1 MRVALKEETQMKKRI
16 IITALSVML
25 ASSSIIPAYA
35 AEPMKWNIDPNT
47 YNAKEYGGINWML
60 AESLAA
66 TKVWAEGYRE
76 QLAAI
81 TADMDKFEA
90 IVKIVCDTITYDES
104 YATLV
109 DNYTY
114 RDGKGVCEDY
124 ARSVMALCQVAGI
137 PCTYETGYAY
147 GYAHGWNKVTLSGV
161 DYYSDITSYD
171 KLGDTALKLSATLW
185 SDHEYRSSITEMDI
199 NTVANSFNTTYTD
212 GGNMPDPGSNLKK
225 MIGKS
230 GKVVYVT
237 KEDSEA
243 FANNTI
249 TAAELIAKYP
259 DLG

>member
-1 MRVALKEETQMKKRI
+1 MKKKI
-16 IITALSVML
+16 IITALSIML

-47 YNAKEYGGINWML
+47 YNAKEYGGLNWML

-76 QLAAI
+76 QLTVI
-81 TADMDKFEA
+81 TADRDKFEA

-124 ARSVMALCQVAGI
+124 ARSIMALCQVAGI

-161 DYYSDITSYD
+161 DYCSDITSYD
-171 KLGDTALKLSATLW
+171 KLGDTAFKLSATLW
-185 SDHEYRSSITEMDI
+185 SDHVYRSSITEMDA
-199 NTVANSFNTTYTD
+199 NTVENSFNTTYTD
-212 GGNMPDPGSNLKK
+212 GGNMPDPGSNLVK
-225 MIGKS
+225 MIGRS
-230 GKVVYVT
+230 GKTVFIS
-237 KEDSEA
+237 KEDGDA
-243 FANNTI
+243 LDNNTI
-249 TAAELIAKYP
+249 TVEELIAKYP

>member
-1 MRVALKEETQMKKRI
+1 MKKKI
-16 IITALSVML
+16 IITVLSLMI

-76 QLAAI
+76 QLTVI
-81 TADMDKFEA
+81 TTDRDKFEA

-124 ARSVMALCQVAGI
+124 ARSIMALCQVAGI

-185 SDHEYRSSITEMDI
+185 SDHEYRSSITEMDV

-212 GGNMPDPGSNLKK
+212 GGNMPDPGSNLVK
-225 MIGKS
+225 MIGRS
-230 GKVVYVT
+230 GKTVFIS
-237 KEDSEA
+237 KEDGDA
-243 FANNTI
+243 LDNNTI
-249 TAAELIAKYP
+249 TVEELIAKYP

>member
-1 MRVALKEETQMKKRI
+1 MKKKI
-16 IITALSVML
+16 IITVLSLMI

-76 QLAAI
+76 QLTVI
-81 TADMDKFEA
+81 TADRDKFEA

-124 ARSVMALCQVAGI
+124 ARSIMALCQVAGI

-185 SDHEYRSSITEMDI
+185 SDHEYRSSITEMDV

>member
-1 MRVALKEETQMKKRI
+1 MKKKI

-47 YNAKEYGGINWML
+47 YNPKDHGGINWML
-60 AESLAA
+60 AESLVA
-66 TKVWAEGYRE
+66 TEVWAEGHRE
-76 QLAAI
+76 QL
-81 TADMDKFEA
+81 TGLTTDTDKFDA
-90 IVKIVCDTITYDES
+90 IVKIVCDTITYDET

-147 GYAHGWNKVTLSGV
+147 GYAHGWNKVTLNGV
-161 DYYSDITSYD
+161 DYNSDITSYD
-171 KLGDTALKLSATLW
+171 KLGDASLKLSTTLW
-185 SDHEYRSSITEMDI
+185 SDHVYRSSITEMDV
-199 NTVANSFNTTYTD
+199 NTVDNSFNTTYTD
-212 GGNMPDPGSNLKK
+212 GGNMPDPGSNLVKV
-225 MIGKS
+225 IGRS
-230 GKVVYVT
+230 GKTVFIS
-237 KEDSEA
+237 KEDGDA
-243 FANNTI
+243 LDNNTI
-249 TAAELIAKYP
+249 TVEELIAKYP

>member
-1 MRVALKEETQMKKRI
+1 M
-16 IITALSVML
+16 SVMI
-25 ASSSIIPAYA
+25 ASSIIPAYA

-185 SDHEYRSSITEMDI
+185 SDHEYRSSITEMDV

-212 GGNMPDPGSNLKK
+212 GGNMPDPGSNLVK
-225 MIGKS
+225 MIGRS
-230 GKVVYVT
+230 GKTVFIS
-237 KEDSEA
+237 KEDGDA
-243 FANNTI
+243 LDNNTI
-249 TAAELIAKYP
+249 TVEELIAKYP

>member
-1 MRVALKEETQMKKRI
+1 MKKRI

-60 AESLAA
+60 AESLAS

-81 TADMDKFEA
+81 TADIDKFEA

-185 SDHEYRSSITEMDI
+185 SDHEYRSSITEMDV

-225 MIGKS
+225 MIGRS

>member
-1 MRVALKEETQMKKRI
+1 MKKRI
-16 IITALSVML
+16 VITALSVML

-47 YNAKEYGGINWML
+47 YNAKEYGGLNWML

-76 QLAAI
+76 QLTVI
-81 TADMDKFEA
+81 TADRDKFEA
-90 IVKIVCDTITYDES
+90 IVKIVCDTLTYDMS

-124 ARSVMALCQVAGI
+124 ARSIMALCQVAGI
-137 PCTYETGYAY
+137 PCTYEMGYAY

-171 KLGDTALKLSATLW
+171 KSGDTALKLSATLW
-185 SDHEYRSSITEMDI
+185 SDHEYRSSTTEMDF

-212 GGNMPDPGSNLKK
+212 GGNTTDPGSNLTRVTTA
-225 MIGKS
+225 S
-230 GKVVYVT
+230 GKEVFITV
-237 KEDSEA
+237 EDAEA
-243 FANNTI
+243 LGYGTI
-249 TAAELIAKYP
+249 TWDALCTKYP
-259 DLG
+259 ELKE

>member
-1 MRVALKEETQMKKRI
+1 MKKRI

-47 YNAKEYGGINWML
+47 YNPKDHGGINWML
-60 AESLAA
+60 AESLVA
-66 TKVWAEGYRE
+66 TEVWAEGHRE
-76 QLAAI
+76 QL
-81 TADMDKFEA
+81 TGLTTDTDKFDA
-90 IVKIVCDTITYDES
+90 IVKIVCDTITYDET

-147 GYAHGWNKVTLSGV
+147 GYAHGWNKVTLNGV

-171 KLGDTALKLSATLW
+171 KLGDASLKLSTALW
-185 SDHEYRSSITEMDI
+185 SDHVYRSSITEMDV

-212 GGNMPDPGSNLKK
+212 GGNMPDPGSNLVK
-225 MIGKS
+225 MIGRS
-230 GKVVYVT
+230 GKTVFIS
-237 KEDSEA
+237 KEDGDA
-243 FANNTI
+243 LDNNTI
-249 TAAELIAKYP
+249 TVEELIAKYP

>member
-1 MRVALKEETQMKKRI
+1 MKKRNAI
-16 IITALSVML
+16 IFTMSVMI
-25 ASSSIIPAYA
+25 ASSIIPAYA

-185 SDHEYRSSITEMDI
+185 SDHEYRSSITEMDV

-212 GGNMPDPGSNLKK
+212 GGNMPDPGSNLVK
-225 MIGKS
+225 MIGRS
-230 GKVVYVT
+230 GKTVFIS
-237 KEDSEA
+237 KEDGDA
-243 FANNTI
+243 LDNNTI
-249 TAAELIAKYP
+249 TVEELIAKYP

>member
-1 MRVALKEETQMKKRI
+1 
-16 IITALSVML
+16 
-25 ASSSIIPAYA
+25 
-35 AEPMKWNIDPNT
+35 
-47 YNAKEYGGINWML
+47 ML

-76 QLAAI
+76 QL
-81 TADMDKFEA
+81 TGLTTDMDKFDA

-147 GYAHGWNKVTLSGV
+147 GYAHGWNKVTLNGT

-171 KLGDTALKLSATLW
+171 KLGDASLKMSTTVW
-185 SDHEYRSSITEMDI
+185 SDHVYRSSITEMDV

-212 GGNMPDPGSNLKK
+212 GGNMPDPGSNLVK
-225 MIGKS
+225 MIGRS
-230 GKVVYVT
+230 GKTVFVS
-237 KEDSEA
+237 KEDGDA
-243 FANNTI
+243 LDNNTI
-249 TAAELIAKYP
+249 TVEELIAKYP

>member
-1 MRVALKEETQMKKRI
+1 MKKKI
-16 IITALSVML
+16 ILTALSVML
-25 ASSSIIPAYA
+25 ASSSIIPAHA

-76 QLAAI
+76 QLTVI
-81 TADMDKFEA
+81 TADRDKFEA

-124 ARSVMALCQVAGI
+124 ARSIMALCQVAGI

-185 SDHEYRSSITEMDI
+185 SDHEYRSSITVMDV

-212 GGNMPDPGSNLKK
+212 GGNMPDPGSNLVK
-225 MIGKS
+225 MIGRS
-230 GKVVYVT
+230 GKTVFIS
-237 KEDSEA
+237 KEDSDA
-243 FANNTI
+243 LDNNTI
-249 TAAELIAKYP
+249 TVEELIAKYP

>member
-1 MRVALKEETQMKKRI
+1 MKKRI

-47 YNAKEYGGINWML
+47 YNVKEYGGIDWMA

-76 QLAAI
+76 QLTVI
-81 TADMDKFEA
+81 TADRDKFEA

-124 ARSVMALCQVAGI
+124 ARSIMALCQVAGI

-171 KLGDTALKLSATLW
+171 TSGDTAMKLSATLW
-185 SDHEYRSSITEMDI
+185 SDHKYRSSITEMDV

-225 MIGKS
+225 MIGRS

-249 TAAELIAKYP
+249 TVAELIAKYP

>member
-1 MRVALKEETQMKKRI
+1 MKKRI

-76 QLAAI
+76 QLTVI
-81 TADMDKFEA
+81 TADRDKFEA

-124 ARSVMALCQVAGI
+124 ARSIMALCQVAGI

-171 KLGDTALKLSATLW
+171 KLGDTAMKLSATLW
-185 SDHEYRSSITEMDI
+185 SDHVYRSSITEMDV

-212 GGNMPDPGSNLKK
+212 GGDMPDPGSDLVK
-225 MIGKS
+225 MIGRS
-230 GKVVYVT
+230 GKTVFIS
-237 KEDSEA
+237 KEDGDA
-243 FANNTI
+243 LDNNTI
-249 TAAELIAKYP
+249 TVAELIAKYP

>member
-1 MRVALKEETQMKKRI
+1 MKKRI

-81 TADMDKFEA
+81 TADTDKFEA

-124 ARSVMALCQVAGI
+124 ARSVMALCRVAGI

-185 SDHEYRSSITEMDI
+185 SDHEYRSSITEMDV

-212 GGNMPDPGSNLKK
+212 GGNMPDPGSNLVK
-225 MIGKS
+225 MIGRS
-230 GKVVYVT
+230 GKTVFIS
-237 KEDSEA
+237 KEDGDA
-243 FANNTI
+243 LDNNTI
-249 TAAELIAKYP
+249 TVEELIAKYP

>member
-1 MRVALKEETQMKKRI
+1 MKKRI

-90 IVKIVCDTITYDES
+90 IVKIVCGTITYDES

-185 SDHEYRSSITEMDI
+185 SDHEYRSSITEMDV

-225 MIGKS
+225 MIGRS

>member
-1 MRVALKEETQMKKRI
+1 MKKRI

-76 QLAAI
+76 QL
-81 TADMDKFEA
+81 TGLTTDMDKFDA

-147 GYAHGWNKVTLSGV
+147 GYAHGWNKVTLNGT

-171 KLGDTALKLSATLW
+171 KLGDASLKMSTTVW
-185 SDHEYRSSITEMDI
+185 SDHVYRSSITEMDV

-212 GGNMPDPGSNLKK
+212 GGNMPDPGSNLVK
-225 MIGKS
+225 MIGRS
-230 GKVVYVT
+230 GKTVFVS
-237 KEDSEA
+237 KEDGDA
-243 FANNTI
+243 LDNNAI
-249 TAAELIAKYP
+249 TVEELIAKYP

>member
-1 MRVALKEETQMKKRI
+1 MKKRI

-47 YNAKEYGGINWML
+47 YNAKEYGGLNWPL

-76 QLAAI
+76 QLTVI
-81 TADMDKFEA
+81 TADRDKFEA
-90 IVKIVCDTITYDES
+90 IVKIVCDTLTYDMS

-124 ARSVMALCQVAGI
+124 ARSIMALCQVAGI
-137 PCTYETGYAY
+137 PCTYEMGYAY
-147 GYAHGWNKVTLSGV
+147 GYAHGWNKVTLDGV
-161 DYYSDITSYD
+161 DYYSEITSYD
-171 KLGDTALKLSATLW
+171 KIGDPALKLSATLW
-185 SDHEYRSSITEMDI
+185 SDHVYGSSATELDA
-199 NTVANSFNTTYTD
+199 NTVENSFNTTYID
-212 GGNMPDPGSNLKK
+212 GGNMPDPGSNLVK
-225 MIGKS
+225 MIGRS
-230 GKVVYVT
+230 GKTVFIS
-237 KEDSEA
+237 KEDGDA
-243 FANNTI
+243 LDNNTI
-249 TAAELIAKYP
+249 TVEELIAKYP

>member
-1 MRVALKEETQMKKRI
+1 MKKKI

-76 QLAAI
+76 QLTVI
-81 TADMDKFEA
+81 TADRDKFEA

-124 ARSVMALCQVAGI
+124 ARSIMALCQVAGI

-171 KLGDTALKLSATLW
+171 KLGDTASKLSATLW
-185 SDHEYRSSITEMDI
+185 SDHEYRSSITEMDV
-199 NTVANSFNTTYTD
+199 NTVANSFNTTYTY

>member
-1 MRVALKEETQMKKRI
+1 MKKRI

-76 QLAAI
+76 QLTVI
-81 TADMDKFEA
+81 TADRDKFEA

-124 ARSVMALCQVAGI
+124 ARSIMALCQVAGI

-171 KLGDTALKLSATLW
+171 KLGDTAMKLSATLW
-185 SDHEYRSSITEMDI
+185 SDHVYRSSITEMDV

-249 TAAELIAKYP
+249 TDAELVAKYP
-259 DLG
+259 DLE

>member
-1 MRVALKEETQMKKRI
+1 MKKRI

-76 QLAAI
+76 QL
-81 TADMDKFEA
+81 TGLTTDMDKFDA

-147 GYAHGWNKVTLSGV
+147 GYAHAWNKVTLNGT
-161 DYYSDITSYD
+161 DYYSEITSYD
-171 KLGDTALKLSATLW
+171 ELGDASLKMSTTVW
-185 SDHEYRSSITEMDI
+185 SDHVYRSSITEMDV

-212 GGNMPDPGSNLKK
+212 GGNMPDPGSNLVK
-225 MIGKS
+225 MIGRS
-230 GKVVYVT
+230 GKTVFVS
-237 KEDSEA
+237 KEDGDA
-243 FANNTI
+243 LDNNTI
-249 TAAELIAKYP
+249 TVEELIAKYP

>member
-1 MRVALKEETQMKKRI
+1 MKKRI

-47 YNAKEYGGINWML
+47 YNPEDHGGINWML
-60 AESLAA
+60 AESLVA
-66 TKVWAEGYRE
+66 TEVWAEEHRE
-76 QLAAI
+76 QL
-81 TADMDKFEA
+81 TGLTTDMDKFDA
-90 IVKIVCDTITYDES
+90 IVKIVCDTITYDET

-147 GYAHGWNKVTLSGV
+147 GYAHGWNKVTLNGT

-171 KLGDTALKLSATLW
+171 KLGDASLKMSTTVW
-185 SDHEYRSSITEMDI
+185 SDHVYRSSITEMDV

-212 GGNMPDPGSNLKK
+212 GGNMPDPGSNLVK
-225 MIGKS
+225 MIGRS
-230 GKVVYVT
+230 GKTVFIS
-237 KEDSEA
+237 KEDGDA
-243 FANNTI
+243 LDNNTI
-249 TAAELIAKYP
+249 TVEELIAKYP

>member
-1 MRVALKEETQMKKRI
+1 MKKRI

-66 TKVWAEGYRE
+66 TEVWAEGYRE
-76 QLAAI
+76 QLTVI
-81 TADMDKFEA
+81 TADRDKFEA
-90 IVKIVCDTITYDES
+90 IVKIVCDTIAYDES

-124 ARSVMALCQVAGI
+124 ARSIMALCQVAGI

-185 SDHEYRSSITEMDI
+185 SDHEYRSSITEMDV

-212 GGNMPDPGSNLKK
+212 GGNMPDPGSNLVK
-225 MIGKS
+225 MIGRS
-230 GKVVYVT
+230 GKTVFIS
-237 KEDSEA
+237 KEDGDA
-243 FANNTI
+243 LDNNTI
-249 TAAELIAKYP
+249 TVEELIAKYP

>member
-1 MRVALKEETQMKKRI
+1 MKKKI

-25 ASSSIIPAYA
+25 ASSSIIPTHA

-76 QLAAI
+76 QLTVI
-81 TADMDKFEA
+81 TADRDKFEA

-104 YATLV
+104 YAALV

-124 ARSVMALCQVAGI
+124 ARSIMALCQVAGI

-185 SDHEYRSSITEMDI
+185 SDHEYRSSITVMDV

-212 GGNMPDPGSNLKK
+212 GGNMPDPGSNLVK
-225 MIGKS
+225 MIGRS
-230 GKVVYVT
+230 GKTVFIS
-237 KEDSEA
+237 KEDGDA
-243 FANNTI
+243 LDNNTI
-249 TAAELIAKYP
+249 TVEELIAKYP

>member
-1 MRVALKEETQMKKRI
+1 MKKKI
-16 IITALSVML
+16 IITALSIML

-76 QLAAI
+76 QLTVI
-81 TADMDKFEA
+81 TADRDKFEA

-124 ARSVMALCQVAGI
+124 ARSIMALCQVAGI

-185 SDHEYRSSITEMDI
+185 SDHVYRSSITEMDA
-199 NTVANSFNTTYTD
+199 NTVDNSFNTTYTD
-212 GGNMPDPGSNLKK
+212 GGNMPDPGSNLVK
-225 MIGKS
+225 MIGRS
-230 GKVVYVT
+230 GKTVFIS
-237 KEDSEA
+237 KEDGDA
-243 FANNTI
+243 LDNNTI
-249 TAAELIAKYP
+249 TVEELIAKYP

>member
-1 MRVALKEETQMKKRI
+1 MKKRI

>member
-1 MRVALKEETQMKKRI
+1 MKKRI

-76 QLAAI
+76 QL
-81 TADMDKFEA
+81 TGLTTDMDKFDA

-147 GYAHGWNKVTLSGV
+147 GYAHGWNKVTLNGT

-171 KLGDTALKLSATLW
+171 KLGDASLKMSTTVW
-185 SDHEYRSSITEMDI
+185 SDHVYRSSITEMDV

-212 GGNMPDPGSNLKK
+212 GGNMPDPGSNLVK
-225 MIGKS
+225 MIGRS
-230 GKVVYVT
+230 GKTVFVS
-237 KEDSEA
+237 KEDGDA
-243 FANNTI
+243 LDNNTI
-249 TAAELIAKYP
+249 TVEELIAKYP

>member
-1 MRVALKEETQMKKRI
+1 MKKRI

-76 QLAAI
+76 QLTVI
-81 TADMDKFEA
+81 TADRDKFEA

-124 ARSVMALCQVAGI
+124 ARSIMALCQVAGI
-137 PCTYETGYAY
+137 PCTFETGYAY

-171 KLGDTALKLSATLW
+171 KLGDTAFKLSATLW
-185 SDHEYRSSITEMDI
+185 SDHVYRSSITEMDV
-199 NTVANSFNTTYTD
+199 NTVANSFNTTYTY
-212 GGNMPDPGSNLKK
+212 GGNLPEPGSNLKR

>member
-1 MRVALKEETQMKKRI
+1 MKKRI

-185 SDHEYRSSITEMDI
+185 SDHEYRSSITEMDV

-225 MIGKS
+225 MIGRS

>member
-1 MRVALKEETQMKKRI
+1 MKKRI

-35 AEPMKWNIDPNT
+35 AEPMKWNIDPDT

-124 ARSVMALCQVAGI
+124 ARSVMALCRVAGI

-171 KLGDTALKLSATLW
+171 KLGDTDLKLSATLW
-185 SDHEYRSSITEMDI
+185 SDHEYRSSITEMDV

-212 GGNMPDPGSNLKK
+212 GGNIPDPGSNLKK

-243 FANNTI
+243 FANNII
-249 TAAELIAKYP
+249 TVAELIAKYP

>member
-1 MRVALKEETQMKKRI
+1 MKKRI

-47 YNAKEYGGINWML
+47 YNAKEYGGLNWML

-76 QLAAI
+76 QLTVI
-81 TADMDKFEA
+81 TADRDKFEA

-124 ARSVMALCQVAGI
+124 ARSIMALCQVAGI

-171 KLGDTALKLSATLW
+171 KLGDTAFKLSATLW
-185 SDHEYRSSITEMDI
+185 SDHEYRSSITEMDF

-212 GGNMPDPGSNLKK
+212 GGNIPDPGSNLKK

>member
-1 MRVALKEETQMKKRI
+1 
-16 IITALSVML
+16 ML

-76 QLAAI
+76 QL
-81 TADMDKFEA
+81 TGLTTDMDKFDA

-147 GYAHGWNKVTLSGV
+147 GYAHGWNKVTLNGT

-171 KLGDTALKLSATLW
+171 KLGDASLKMSTTVW
-185 SDHEYRSSITEMDI
+185 SDHVYRSSITEMDV

-212 GGNMPDPGSNLKK
+212 GGNMPDPGSNLVK
-225 MIGKS
+225 MIGRS
-230 GKVVYVT
+230 GKTVFVS
-237 KEDSEA
+237 KEDGDA
-243 FANNTI
+243 LDNNTI
-249 TAAELIAKYP
+249 TVEELIAKYP

>member
-1 MRVALKEETQMKKRI
+1 MKKRI

-25 ASSSIIPAYA
+25 ASSSIISAYA

-66 TKVWAEGYRE
+66 TKIWAEGYRE
-76 QLAAI
+76 QLTVI

-124 ARSVMALCQVAGI
+124 ARSIMALCQVAGI

-185 SDHEYRSSITEMDI
+185 NDHEYRSSITEMDV

-212 GGNMPDPGSNLKK
+212 GGNMPDPGSNLVK

-249 TAAELIAKYP
+249 TVEELIAKYP